1 MVGAW
6 MFITDRAYMQLLYT
20 STIGIVMLAGAVVL
34 IGFGALWMRKV
45 IKVEM

>member
-1 MVGAW
+1 

-20 STIGIVMLAGAVVL
+20 STIGIVMLFGAVVL
-34 IGFGALWMRKV
+34 IGVGALWMRKV